1 MANKQDPKWGDSN
14 HPAKDSDPPPPYTSS
29 PGPLSYHSALSNS
42 ILTTRAPTG
51 SNLDSEP
58 DPERGRLVS
67 PLLAEASVLEC
78 LDVTHNILMLGL
90 GMGIIVLEAQE
101 QY

>member
-42 ILTTRAPTG
+42 TLTRAPTG

-58 DPERGRLVS
+58 DPERGGLVL

-90 GMGIIVLEAQE
+90 GMSIIVLEAQE